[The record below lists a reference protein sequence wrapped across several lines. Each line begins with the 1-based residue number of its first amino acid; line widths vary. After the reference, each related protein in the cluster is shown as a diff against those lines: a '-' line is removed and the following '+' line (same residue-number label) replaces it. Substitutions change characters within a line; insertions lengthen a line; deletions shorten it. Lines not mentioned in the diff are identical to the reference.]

1 MTRPEPRSDPS
12 VQNSAKQK
20 KPRWLAAVAVLCF
33 TLPIMLR
40 GESPDS
46 TGPSLPSVHIPSDVA
61 WTPATIQQ
69 ASSGDAFRGL
79 LIARRCEHCH
89 GAEGFSA
96 EPLIPN
102 LAGMDRLSVWK
113 QLEDFRSG
121 KRPSRMMQP
130 IASELSE
137 RNSADVAAYFSMLP
151 TSPDPQ
157 DNRAFPQPM
166 SDPAKARLAEK
177 LIVFGDGHRGIP
189 PCQACHGPVGYLK
202 GAPPLAPQ
210 NGDYLLTQLKH
221 FSDGSRA
228 NDINVVMRSIARQ
241 LTDEEKTAVSEYYG
255 AGRGPAAGTPH
266 PAGVPTPQ

>member
-1 MTRPEPRSDPS
+1 MIFADSRSKSSRGMQLWRWFAAIALLCFAAPLVMEGKPPDDAAFNQPS
-12 VQNSAKQK
+12 V
-20 KPRWLAAVAVLCF
+20 R
-33 TLPIMLR
+33 
-40 GESPDS
+40 
-46 TGPSLPSVHIPSDVA
+46 IPSSVS
-61 WTPATIQQ
+61 WTPATIHQ

-79 LIARRCEHCH
+79 LIARRCDHCH

-96 EPLIPN
+96 EPMIPN

-130 IASELSE
+130 IAAQLSAQGV
-137 RNSADVAAYFSMLP
+137 ADVAAYYSMLP
-151 TSPDPQ
+151 TTPDPQ
-157 DNRAFPQPM
+157 DNRSFPQPM
-166 SDPAKARLAEK
+166 SDPEKARMAED

-202 GAPPLAPQ
+202 GAPPLIPQ
-210 NGDYLLTQLKH
+210 NGDYLRTQLKH
-221 FSDGSRA
+221 FTDGSRG
-228 NDINVVMRSIARQ
+228 NDINVVMRSVARQ

-266 PAGVPTPQ
+266 PVGVPTPQ